1 MTRPARQPSGNSGE
15 LSSQGILD
23 NSPTP
28 YGLHH
33 DDPLMEGDVCWLVVK
48 VDDPGNE
55 YTFAAAHP
63 VGHADKQFLIDRDC
77 LQRLSH
83 FRERRPTHRQA
94 VVAQNA
100 TPTGTR
106 ETRT

>member
-1 MTRPARQPSGNSGE
+1 MKRPARQPSGNSGE

-33 DDPLMEGDVCWLVVK
+33 DDPLMEGDVCWLAVK

-55 YTFAAAHP
+55 YTFAKAHP
-63 VGHADKQFLIDRDC
+63 VGHPDKKFLIGRES

-83 FRERRPTHRQA
+83 FRER
-94 VVAQNA
+94 
-100 TPTGTR
+100 G
-106 ETRT
+106 

>member
-1 MTRPARQPSGNSGE
+1 VKRPARQPSGNSGE
-15 LSSQGILD
+15 LSSQGFLD

-33 DDPLMEGDVCWLVVK
+33 DDPLMEGDVCWMVVK

-83 FRERRPTHRQA
+83 FRERGRP
-94 VVAQNA
+94 
-100 TPTGTR
+100 
-106 ETRT
+106 